1 MTDRLARPS
10 TSTEFTLFY
19 GNLGPKIGDLGFYG
33 LFKDNPNFRKSGVKS
48 TDFLNFAK
56 DLG

>member
-1 MTDRLARPS
+1 MKNIIYTYKVESLCRAS
-10 TSTEFTLFY
+10 TSTNFTLFY

-48 TDFLNFAK
+48 TDF
-56 DLG
+56 